1 MGEIGVPSKCYEE
14 LEDLLGSIQEEIM
27 ALPVSET
34 DQVMQSRLFKILEH
48 IQTIKM
54 NLVGMYD

>member
-1 MGEIGVPSKCYEE
+1 MSEICVPINCHEE
-14 LEDLLGSIQEEIM
+14 LVDSLSSIQDEIM

-34 DQVMQSRLFKILEH
+34 DQLMQSRLFKILEH
-48 IQTIKM
+48 IQTIKR